1 MFLVEKSSAE
11 ERRRIIEAH
20 AEMDLV
26 VGFLLSVI
34 NFEWTLRR
42 TILALGKRPTKVI
55 RTELL
60 GKCSGIDA
68 YKLAWKEV
76 QAGCVN
82 VPSLVDFF
90 SGNGIPIWNGDTKDH
105 PGIVQAFKLRN
116 KLVHG
121 CEGAPGDAYLKPYVK
136 LMLDASDEL
145 AVLVG
150 SYDADIDRR
159 IVRTKSREKPLRKV
173 LISAAEFFALNAAK
187 GDKGKETHV
196 GTKTCEKEVVTPEEF
211 FGLDTASDDKEKETA
226 KKSKGEPASKSKLAD
241 FWK

>member
-20 AEMDLV
+20 AGMDLV

-145 AVLVG
+145 AFLA
-150 SYDADIDRR
+150 SAYDADIDRR
-159 IVRTKSREKPLRKV
+159 IVRTKMREKPLKTV
-173 LISAAEFFALNAAK
+173 LI
-187 GDKGKETHV
+187 
-196 GTKTCEKEVVTPEEF
+196 TPEEF
-211 FGLDTASDDKEKETA
+211 FGIDTQKEDTESVPPEETLVSAAEFFGVGTEKDEKKEEPP
-226 KKSKGEPASKSKLAD
+226 KKSDGESAAKSKFSD
-241 FWK
+241 FFS